1 MRTLKFS
8 KFIGSDGHQASP
20 ARTVYPMR
28 FLLAFAQGGLLS
40 PLLPLLRETF
50 RVSPGELGL
59 LTSMSGLSSVVMDVI
74 ATYLLNRYSLLSLLL
89 QGIGLTGIALLCS
102 MLAPSFYWLVAA
114 QMLLGFGVSI
124 TRVASLMVVVAATP
138 RTAQGRA
145 NNLLEFSA
153 IAGITLSPTLSGLT
167 ASLLHW
173 RVAFGL
179 ATAFAAGAFGWVRST
194 RQALA
199 KAVGASTA
207 RYSPEAPATTQ
218 STQPTEAPVLAPS
231 QTTTVYIAYMATFVL
246 SFIWSGFISTALP
259 LFGGEVVGV
268 STSALGLVFTAGLLA
283 DLIRLLPIGWLSD
296 RLEAR
301 IVLTPALLLM
311 AGALAYFSQA
321 TSLPA
326 LFLVSICLHIGFAA
340 WGRPSAALALCTPRE
355 QLARTMGIYRLL
367 VDGAVVIAPWLIG
380 TLIGL
385 YGYGLPAWLT
395 AALVTLTA
403 LLVGQSLRA
412 GQQ

>member
-1 MRTLKFS
+1 
-8 KFIGSDGHQASP
+8 
-20 ARTVYPMR
+20 
-28 FLLAFAQGGLLS
+28 
-40 PLLPLLRETF
+40 
-50 RVSPGELGL
+50 
-59 LTSMSGLSSVVMDVI
+59 
-74 ATYLLNRYSLLSLLL
+74 
-89 QGIGLTGIALLCS
+89 

-114 QMLLGFGVSI
+114 QMLLGFGGSI
-124 TRVASLMVVVAATP
+124 TRAASLMVVIAATP

-153 IAGITLSPTLSGLT
+153 IAGMTLSPTLSGLT

-179 ATAFAAGAFGWVRST
+179 ATVFVAGAFAWVLYT

-199 KAVGASTA
+199 EAVGASAT
-207 RYSPEAPATTQ
+207 RHSPETSTPAQ
-218 STQPTEAPVLAPS
+218 STPPREAAVVKPS
-231 QTTTVYIAYMATFVL
+231 QTKTVSIAYIATFVL

-283 DLIRLLPIGWLSD
+283 DLLLLVPIGWLAD

-301 IVLTPALLLM
+301 VVLTPALLLM
-311 AGALAYFSQA
+311 AGALAYLPQA
-321 TSLPA
+321 TSLLA
-326 LFLVSICLHIGFAA
+326 LFLVSIGLHTGFAA
-340 WGRPSAALALCTPRE
+340 WGMPAAALALCTPRDR
-355 QLARTMGIYRLL
+355 LARTMGIYRLL

-395 AALVTLTA
+395 AVLVTLTA
-403 LLVGQSLRA
+403 LLVGQGLRA
-412 GQQ
+412 ARQ

>member
-1 MRTLKFS
+1 
-8 KFIGSDGHQASP
+8 
-20 ARTVYPMR
+20 MR

-74 ATYLLNRYSLLSLLL
+74 ATYLLSRWPLLSLLL
-89 QGIGLTGIALLCS
+89 QGIGLTGVALFCS

-124 TRVASLMVVVAATP
+124 TRVASLMVVIAATP

-153 IAGITLSPTLSGLT
+153 IAGMTLSPTLSGLA

-179 ATAFAAGAFGWVRST
+179 ATVFVAGAFAWVLYT

-199 KAVGASTA
+199 EAVGASAT
-207 RYSPEAPATTQ
+207 RHGPEVPTPA
-218 STQPTEAPVLAPS
+218 QPTPPIEAAVLEPS
-231 QTTTVYIAYMATFVL
+231 QTKTVYIAYMATFVL
-246 SFIWSGFISTALP
+246 SFIWSGFISIALP

-283 DLIRLLPIGWLSD
+283 DLLLLLPIGWLSD

-301 IVLTPALLLM
+301 VVLTPALLLM
-311 AGALAYFSQA
+311 AGALAYLPQA
-321 TSLPA
+321 TSLLA
-326 LFLVSICLHIGFAA
+326 LFLVSIGLHTGFAA
-340 WGRPSAALALCTPRE
+340 WGMPSAALALCTPRE
-355 QLARTMGIYRLL
+355 RLARTMGIYRLL

-385 YGYGLPAWLT
+385 YGYGRPAWLT
-395 AALVTLTA
+395 AVLVTLTA
-403 LLVGQSLRA
+403 LLVGQGLRA
-412 GQQ
+412 AR

>member
-1 MRTLKFS
+1 LRHL
-8 KFIGSDGHQASP
+8 SP
-20 ARTVYPMR
+20 ARTIYPMR

-59 LTSMSGLSSVVMDVI
+59 LTSMPGLSSVVMDVI
-74 ATYLLNRYSLLSLLL
+74 ATALLSRWPLLSLLL
-89 QGIGLTGIALLCS
+89 QGIGLTGVALFCS

-145 NNLLEFSA
+145 NNRLEFSA

-179 ATAFAAGAFGWVRST
+179 ATVFVAGAFGWVLYT

-207 RYSPEAPATTQ
+207 RHSPEAPTTTRC
-218 STQPTEAPVLAPS
+218 TQPIEAPVLEPS
-231 QTTTVYIAYMATFVL
+231 QTTTVYIAYMATFVM

-283 DLIRLLPIGWLSD
+283 DLILLLPIGWLSD

-311 AGALAYFSQA
+311 AGTLAYFSQA
-321 TSLPA
+321 TSLPG

-340 WGRPSAALALCTPRE
+340 WGMPSAALALCTPRE
-355 QLARTMGIYRLL
+355 RLARTMGIYRLL

-385 YGYGLPAWLT
+385 YGYSLPAWL
-395 AALVTLTA
+395 AAVLVMLTA
-403 LLVGQSLRA
+403 LLVGQGLRVA
-412 GQQ
+412 R